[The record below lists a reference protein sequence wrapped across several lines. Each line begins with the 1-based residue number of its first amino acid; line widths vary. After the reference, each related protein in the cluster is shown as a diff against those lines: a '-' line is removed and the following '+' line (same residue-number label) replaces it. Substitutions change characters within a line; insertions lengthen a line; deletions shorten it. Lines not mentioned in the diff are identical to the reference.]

1 MESSLLHFFIDKI
14 YDNNKILG
22 LLSILVFP
30 YDESQQIE
38 ETPMTDWIIYAITAY
53 FTLLI
58 VLFSLKSFLP
68 SSPDSLN

>member
-1 MESSLLHFFIDKI
+1 LLHFFIDKI
-14 YDNNKILG
+14 YGNNKILG

-38 ETPMTDWIIYAITAY
+38 ETPMTDWIIYVITAY
-53 FTLLI
+53 FTLL
-58 VLFSLKSFLP
+58 VLLFSLKSFLA

>member
-1 MESSLLHFFIDKI
+1 MATIK
-14 YDNNKILG
+14 YWG

-38 ETPMTDWIIYAITAY
+38 ETPLTDSIIYAITAY
-53 FTLLI
+53 FTLL
-58 VLFSLKSFLP
+58 VLLFSLKSFLP

>member
-1 MESSLLHFFIDKI
+1 MEGSLLHFFIDKI
-14 YDNNKILG
+14 YGNNKILG

-38 ETPMTDWIIYAITAY
+38 ETPMTDWIIYAISAY
-53 FTLLI
+53 FTLL
-58 VLFSLKSFLP
+58 VLLFSLKSFLP

>member
-58 VLFSLKSFLP
+58 VLFGIKSFLP